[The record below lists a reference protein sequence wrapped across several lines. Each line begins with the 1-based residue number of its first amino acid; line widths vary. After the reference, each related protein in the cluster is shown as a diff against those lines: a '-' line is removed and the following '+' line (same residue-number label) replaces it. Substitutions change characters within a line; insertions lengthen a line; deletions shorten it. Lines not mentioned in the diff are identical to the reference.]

1 MSKSSNILAAFV
13 LGAAVGAAVGL
24 LLAPEKGS
32 ETRRKL
38 REEGQRFADS
48 VNEKVKEGKEKVES
62 WKQKMSHRQATEAG
76 NSETV

>member
-24 LLAPEKGS
+24 LVAPEKGS

-38 REEGQRFADS
+38 REEGQKFADS
-48 VNEKVKEGKEKVES
+48 VQEKVKEGKEKMDAFKE
-62 WKQKMSHRQATEAG
+62 KMAHRQTTTAG
-76 NSETV
+76 NGESL

>member
-13 LGAAVGAAVGL
+13 LGAAAGAALGL

-38 REEGQRFADS
+38 REEGQRFADT
-48 VNEKVKEGKEKVES
+48 VNEKVKEGKDKIES
-62 WKQKMSHRQATEAG
+62 WKQKMTQHQTAEAG
-76 NSETV
+76 NGETL